1 MKNIEIPTDM
11 KRQTRVLLLI
21 FALCLLTVPVIVGQG
36 YTIRFVAGTERID
49 RQRSGTGKN
58 LDELANLLSECRP
71 RLEHGHL
78 AVRLTAL
85 QSVSERLNP
94 VASEQALLQALAL
107 KDYLEEACCLSANT
121 VFDILVDAQTDL
133 NNRVIAEVVTHQ
145 PARTTASRVDKAPA
159 SRPASGVTQKEHA
172 ATVPTAALATAALPP
187 SRPVYRDQGV
197 GFGLSTNLLT
207 FSGVAVNSPLYSPA
221 PNLAA
226 ELYFARRFS
235 ARLSFAYALPYT
247 KGDKENVFELVAF
260 ELEPRF
266 WLRGDGSFQG
276 LYTGVYGQYGTF
288 DVRIREKLAN
298 NCKGSYVGVG
308 VSVGWLQPLWQG
320 LYAEAALQVGY
331 RSDALDVYQYTPG
344 EPYKQ
349 LAPYT
354 LESFTLQGVNVSVG
368 YRF

>member
-1 MKNIEIPTDM
+1 MNIDMKNIEIPTDM

-21 FALCLLTVPVIVGQG
+21 FAFCLLTVPVIVGQG

-58 LDELANLLSECRP
+58 LDELANLLSECKS
-71 RLEHGHL
+71 RLEQGYL
-78 AVRLTAL
+78 AVRLTAF
-85 QSVSERLNP
+85 QNVSERLNP
-94 VASEQALLQALAL
+94 VAREQALLQAQAL

-121 VFDILVDAQTDL
+121 VFDLFVDARTDL
-133 NNRVIAEVVTHQ
+133 NNRVIAEVVVVNR
-145 PARTTASRVDKAPA
+145 RTRSVVEDAAP
-159 SRPASGVTQKEHA
+159 SRPATTTTPVEAIATIETA
-172 ATVPTAALATAALPP
+172 ATTVAP
-187 SRPVYRDQGV
+187 SHPVYRDQGI

-207 FSGVAVNSPLYSPA
+207 FSGVAVNSPLYTPA
-221 PNLAA
+221 PNLSA
-226 ELYFARRFS
+226 ELYFCRRFS
-235 ARLSFAYALPYT
+235 ARFSFAYALPYT
-247 KGDKENVFELVAF
+247 KGDQENVFELVAL

-266 WLRGDGSFQG
+266 WLRDGGSFQG

-308 VSVGWLQPLWQG
+308 VSVGWLQPLWKG
-320 LYAEAALQVGY
+320 LYAEAGLQVGY
-331 RSDALDVYQYTPG
+331 RSDAVDVYQYTPG
-344 EPYKQ
+344 EPNKQ